1 VEESIFSKP
10 FRYETAIE
18 RQLYRALHQLERRQ
32 AAQRGAALTPAQVL
46 DIEVRG
52 SPKWRGAEIR
62 DPQGCSSA
70 KAKLPNKA
78 KLQIAPT
85 SLQATYLVV
94 AMELA
99 GSTLGGR
106 SVRMAL

>member
-1 VEESIFSKP
+1 MEESIFSKS

-46 DIEVRG
+46 DVEVSGMPEEAPRQ
-52 SPKWRGAEIR
+52 

-85 SLQATYLVV
+85 SLQATYLVA
-94 AMELA
+94 AMEPA

-106 SVRMAL
+106 SVRVAL

>member
-1 VEESIFSKP
+1 MPEE
-10 FRYETAIE
+10 
-18 RQLYRALHQLERRQ
+18 
-32 AAQRGAALTPAQVL
+32 G
-46 DIEVRG
+46 D
-52 SPKWRGAEIR
+52 AEKR

-78 KLQIAPT
+78 KQQIAPS
-85 SLQATYLVV
+85 SLEAIHFVV
-94 AMELA
+94 AMEPA